1 MPAYE
6 IRHYR
11 NANGTD
17 VFGDWFDGL
26 ADRQARARIAARIER
41 LELGLFG
48 DAKSLREGVWELR
61 IDCGPGYRVYYA
73 LFGRAVL
80 LLLCGGDKSG
90 QRGDIARAV
99 AYWQEWQGQR
109 R

>member
-1 MPAYE
+1 MSAYV
-6 IRHYR
+6 IRHYC

-17 VFGDWFDGL
+17 VFGDWLDGL
-26 ADRQARARIAARIER
+26 ADRRAQARIATRIDR

-48 DAKSLREGVWELR
+48 DAKSLVDGVWELR

-73 LFGRAVL
+73 LAGRAVL
-80 LLLCGGDKSG
+80 LLLCGGNKSK
-90 QRGDIARAV
+90 QRSDIARAA
-99 AYWQEWQGQR
+99 AYWREFQER

>member
-1 MPAYE
+1 MRAYA
-6 IRHYR
+6 IRHFC

-26 ADRQARARIAARIER
+26 ADQQAQARIATRIDR

-48 DAKSLREGVWELR
+48 DAKPLSEGVWELR

-73 LFGRAVL
+73 ISGRSVI
-80 LLLCGGDKSG
+80 LLLCGGDKSR
-90 QRGDIARAV
+90 QRGDIARALG
-99 AYWQEWQGQR
+99 YWQEWQGR
-109 R
+109 K